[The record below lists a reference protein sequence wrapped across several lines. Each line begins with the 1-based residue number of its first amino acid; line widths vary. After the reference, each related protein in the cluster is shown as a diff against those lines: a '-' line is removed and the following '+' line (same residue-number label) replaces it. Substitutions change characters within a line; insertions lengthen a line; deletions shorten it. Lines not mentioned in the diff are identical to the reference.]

1 VLSIIQAL
9 LKKFMAD
16 SRGFTLVEAVIALSI
31 LSLGVG
37 LIGTTVFQVLAV
49 QRFWQDDMIANKD
62 TRHAASWFAE
72 DALKATGTDLV
83 DGNPAVNSVTLT
95 LDSGNIT
102 YSLDGSDLVRE
113 VGAGGDRNVVAEDV
127 ASVGFALSGEVLTL
141 TLEVAA
147 SRGGTETLTLQN
159 YLRLLGS

>member
-1 VLSIIQAL
+1 MLSIIQAL
-9 LKKFMAD
+9 LKRFMAD

-72 DALKATGTDLV
+72 DALKATGTDLE
-83 DGNPAVNSVTLT
+83 DGNPASSVILT
-95 LDSGNIT
+95 LDTENVT

-113 VGAGGDRNVVAEDV
+113 LGVGGDRNVVAEEV
-127 ASVGFALSGEVLTL
+127 VSVEFELSGEVLTF
-141 TLEVAA
+141 TLEVEA

-159 YLRLLGS
+159 YLRLLDS